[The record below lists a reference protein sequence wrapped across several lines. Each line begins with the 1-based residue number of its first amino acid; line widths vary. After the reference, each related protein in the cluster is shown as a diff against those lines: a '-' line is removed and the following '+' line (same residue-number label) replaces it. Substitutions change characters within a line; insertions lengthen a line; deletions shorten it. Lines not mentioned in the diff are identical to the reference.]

1 MRVWSCTHE
10 KKKALQNTTGS
21 GCRCVLNGK
30 IRSPRY
36 FEGRSNVSRLFRSPA
51 TSNCLFHFPWDFE
64 IAGFRSTVNQKLFF
78 FGKHVFYV
86 TWHVLVQSQIEMHAI
101 RLVASGDAGTS
112 SSQLKWRTPYQG
124 QGAGEVR
131 NRANRSLKGEFEA
144 SFLLMHLRISIALHC
159 YRCCKSW
166 TM

>member
-10 KKKALQNTTGS
+10 KKKASKTLRGLGAGACSTEKFEVRAISKEDRMFPG
-21 GCRCVLNGK
+21 
-30 IRSPRY
+30 Y
-36 FEGRSNVSRLFRSPA
+36 FQAPLFR
-51 TSNCLFHFPWDFE
+51 TVFFHFPWDFE
-64 IAGFRSTVNQKLFF
+64 IAGFRSTVNQKLLF

-101 RLVASGDAGTS
+101 RLVASGDAGTN
-112 SSQLKWRTPYQG
+112 SSQPKWRTLYQG

-131 NRANRSLKGEFEA
+131 NRANRSLKGELEA
-144 SFLLMHLRISIALHC
+144 SFLLMHLRISVALHC